1 MARFRA
7 KTKLFLH
14 DKLVHE
20 GQEFEIDLNP
30 EGGEPVIPSYQ
41 WEPLDNEAKAAMKG
55 VVSPAEKARA
65 VAAANQVKPAVTVL
79 DAPVEGQDIKT
90 LHDNLRL
97 PVGSDLAE
105 MSQKVLGKPADQG
118 MVAEGD
124 QTDGK
129 GGSTGK
135 AGEGDKGKELSPTQ
149 RQKAVLDALATID
162 HKDDAAWTTSG
173 EVQMKHLEEKV
184 GFNLTRAELKE
195 MAPDFVRQQ

>member
-7 KTKLFLH
+7 KTKLFIF
-14 DKLVHE
+14 DKTVNE

-30 EGGEPVIPSYQ
+30 AGGEPVIPSYQ
-41 WEPLDNEAKAAMKG
+41 WEPLDSEAKAAMKG
-55 VVSPAEKARA
+55 VQSPLEKARA
-65 VAAANQVKPAVTVL
+65 EIAARSAVKPAVTVI
-79 DAPVEGQDIKT
+79 DEPVEGQDVKT

-97 PVGSDLAE
+97 PEGSDLAAIG
-105 MSQKVLGKPADQG
+105 QKVLGKPEQQAMTTMG
-118 MVAEGD
+118 
-124 QTDGK
+124 DGK
-129 GGSTGK
+129 GDADKG
-135 AGEGDKGKELSPTQ
+135 GEGNADKGKELSPSQ

-162 HKDDAAWTTSG
+162 HKDDSAWTTGG

>member
-14 DKLVHE
+14 DKLVLE
-20 GQEFEIDLNP
+20 GQEFEIELKP

-41 WEPLDNEAKAAMKG
+41 WEPLDAEAKAAMKG
-55 VVSPAEKARA
+55 VMSPVEKARA
-65 VAAANQVKPAVTVL
+65 AAASQAKPAVTVV

-97 PVGSDLAE
+97 PVGSDLAA

-129 GGSTGK
+129 DAGK
-135 AGEGDKGKELSPTQ
+135 KDDGKGEKELTPAQ
-149 RQKAVLDALATID
+149 RQKAVLDALASFD
-162 HKDDAAWTTSG
+162 HKDDSVWTTGG
-173 EVQMKHLEEKV
+173 EVQMKALEEKV
-184 GFNLTRAELKE
+184 GFNLTRGELKE
-195 MAPDFVRQQ
+195 YAPEFVRQR